1 MTGERRALGS
11 RYELVDRLGEGAM
24 GEVWRAWDRTD
35 ERYLA
40 AKLLRPELARD
51 QQIVGRFIQE
61 RSILMSL
68 RHDAIVRVHDLV
80 VEGEALA
87 IVMDLVEGTD
97 LRRHLR
103 EVGTLTPRDAVET
116 TCTVLD
122 ALAAAHEQSCL
133 HRDVKPDNVLL
144 RGSEAASYAD
154 RVLLTD
160 FGIARLAQERTVQ
173 ATGLL
178 GTPGY
183 MPPEL
188 FVHGRFSAA
197 SDVYATGVLL
207 YELLGG
213 RTPFS
218 GAGTAHTVGFRH
230 ASVQPPRLPVPE
242 ALWQALETMLAKDP
256 TTRLTAAGTAA
267 VLRELPAEVLD
278 APALG
283 VQPAPDDWDLVQ
295 GTVVRSAPV
304 QVELDNAQVDVGAT
318 FLHAGAGAATG
329 AGAAGGQAPTVPPPA
344 APPAPPAVGRHT
356 MQDSRMPRRGVLA
369 AAGVAALALV
379 AAVTGVVVALGGEPE
394 DAVAPPV
401 AEPVSAERSEP
412 ALPTGL
418 GVTREADYDPATGRL
433 SLSLRYSARDAP
445 LAGPFLEVLP
455 ARGEGEECPRPAWTG
470 ASVTTNLPAAT
481 GIDVACGFTVDP
493 GSVPADDEVLVEARF
508 DIDLGADPQ
517 AALEEWLGASADTA
531 TAALDA
537 QREGDGYPVQR
548 LRDVVVDVPAVVRK
562 RSSDLTPVTVRLLP
576 DWGDGP
582 DRARA
587 IFDSSASGQATGV
600 LSAVA
605 GGFDGVSLQGCD
617 ALTVAADGLSLAA
630 RYPSPDCTVTAQVG
644 ELTRLEPASVTILGA
659 GG

>member
-1 MTGERRALGS
+1 MTGGRRALGS

-24 GEVWRAWDRTD
+24 GEVWRTWDRVG
-35 ERYLA
+35 ERYVA

-51 QQIVGRFIQE
+51 QQIVGRFVQE

-103 EVGTLTPRDAVET
+103 EVGTLAARDAVET
-116 TCTVLD
+116 TCAVLA

-144 RGSEAASYAD
+144 RGGEDSEDSGYSAGAGYAD

-230 ASVQPPRLPVPE
+230 ASVRPPRLPVPDE
-242 ALWQALETMLAKDP
+242 LWHVVETMLAKDP
-256 TTRLTAAGTAA
+256 TTRLGAAATAAA
-267 VLRELPAEVLD
+267 LRELPDAVLD
-278 APALG
+278 LPALE

-295 GTVVRSAPV
+295 GTVVRSPSV
-304 QVELDNAQVDVGAT
+304 QVEVDDAQVDVGAT
-318 FLHAGAGAATG
+318 FLHAAG
-329 AGAAGGQAPTVPPPA
+329 PPSPPVPPP
-344 APPAPPAVGRHT
+344 PPAEAASRPARP
-356 MQDSRMPRRGVLA
+356 SRRAPRRARGGTGR
-369 AAGVAALALV
+369 AAGVAALAALV
-379 AAVTGVVVALGGEPE
+379 LVVVGAVVAGVVVATGDEP
-394 DAVAPPV
+394 DPV
-401 AEPVSAERSEP
+401 VGAAASVERTEP

-418 GVTREADYDPATGRL
+418 GVDREADYDPVSGRVTL
-433 SLSLRYSARDAP
+433 RLRYSARDAA
-445 LAGPFLEVLP
+445 LRGPFLEVLP
-455 ARGEGEECPRPAWTG
+455 ARGDDCPSPTWTG
-470 ASVTTNLPAAT
+470 ATVQDNLAART
-481 GIDVACGFTVDP
+481 GISVRCGFAVDP
-493 GSVPADDEVLVEARF
+493 GQVPADGEVLVVATF
-508 DIDLGADPQ
+508 DLDLGTDP
-517 AALEEWLGASADTA
+517 ATGLEEWVAESAESTRVV
-531 TAALDA
+531 LDA
-537 QREGDGYPVQR
+537 QRSGDGYPVQR
-548 LRDVVVDVPAVVRK
+548 LRDVVVEVPPVVRK
-562 RSSDLTPVTVRLLP
+562 ARSGFTPVRVRLLP
-576 DWGDGP
+576 DWGAGP
-582 DRARA
+582 DPVRPL
-587 IFDSSASGQATGV
+587 FDSDAQGEATLA

-605 GGFDGVSLQGCD
+605 DGFDGVRLQACD
-617 ALTVAADGLSLAA
+617 AVAVAADGLSLLA
-630 RYPSPDCTVTAQVG
+630 RYPASDCTVTAQVG
-644 ELTRLEPASVTILGA
+644 DFTRLEPASLTIQGA

>member
-24 GEVWRAWDRTD
+24 GEVWRTWDRTG
-35 ERYLA
+35 ERWVA
-40 AKLLRPELARD
+40 AKLLRRELASD
-51 QQIVGRFIQE
+51 QQIVGRFVQE

-103 EVGTLTPRDAVET
+103 EVGTLAPRDAVET
-116 TCTVLD
+116 TCAVLD

-133 HRDVKPDNVLL
+133 HRDIKPDNVLL
-144 RGSEAASYAD
+144 RGTGSTSYAD

-230 ASVQPPRLPVPE
+230 ASVQPPRLPVPA
-242 ALWQALETMLAKDP
+242 ALWQVLETMLAKDP
-256 TTRLTAAGTAA
+256 TTRLSAAGTASA
-267 VLRELPAEVLD
+267 LRELPAEVLD
-278 APALG
+278 APALP

-295 GTVVRSAPV
+295 GTVVRSGPV
-304 QVELDNAQVDVGAT
+304 QVELDNAQVDVGRT
-318 FLHAGAGAATG
+318 FLHAGEDTSS
-329 AGAAGGQAPTVPPPA
+329 AP
-344 APPAPPAVGRHT
+344 GRHAPVA
-356 MQDSRMPRRGVLA
+356 DRPSRRRLLA
-369 AAGVAALALV
+369 AAGVAGLALLAVV
-379 AAVTGVVVALGGEPE
+379 AGVVVATGSEPE
-394 DAVAPPV
+394 DDVEVGSPAQSSLTDPP
-401 AEPVSAERSEP
+401 
-412 ALPTGL
+412 LPTGL
-418 GVTREADYDPATGRL
+418 LVERSADYDPAEEVLT
-433 SLSLRYSARDAP
+433 LSLRYSARDAP
-445 LAGPFLEVLP
+445 LGGPFLEVLP
-455 ARGEGEECPRPAWTG
+455 GQGGECPSPSWTG
-470 ASVTTNLPAAT
+470 ATVTANVPQVS
-481 GIDVACGFTVDP
+481 GIAVACGFAVDP
-493 GSVPADDEVLVEARF
+493 GQVPADGEVRVEARF
-508 DIDLGADPQ
+508 EMDLGTDAGV
-517 AALEEWLGASADTA
+517 ALDAWLTESADTA
-531 TAALDA
+531 GSALQA
-537 QREGDGYPVQR
+537 QRDGDGYPVQR
-548 LRDVVVDVPAVVRK
+548 LQDIVVDVPAVVRK
-562 RSSDLTPVTVRLLP
+562 RSSTPTQVVVRLLP
-576 DWGDGP
+576 DWGNGP
-582 DRARA
+582 DRLRPL
-587 IFDSSASGQATGV
+587 FDSSASGRPTSV

-605 GGFDGVSLQGCD
+605 GGFDGVRLQGCD
-617 ALTVAADGLSLAA
+617 ALAVSADGLRVVA
-630 RYPSPDCTVTAQVG
+630 RYPDPDCTVTAQVG
-644 ELTRLEPASVTILGA
+644 DFTRLEPASLAILGA

>member
-24 GEVWRAWDRTD
+24 GEVWRTWDRTG
-35 ERYLA
+35 ERWVA
-40 AKLLRPELARD
+40 AKLLRRELASD

-103 EVGTLTPRDAVET
+103 EVGTLAPRDAVET
-116 TCTVLD
+116 TCAVLD

-133 HRDVKPDNVLL
+133 HRDIKPDNVLL
-144 RGSEAASYAD
+144 RASGSTSYAD

-230 ASVQPPRLPVPE
+230 ASVQPPRLPVPS
-242 ALWQALETMLAKDP
+242 ALWQVLETMLAKDP
-256 TTRLTAAGTAA
+256 TTRLSAAGTAA
-267 VLRELPAEVLD
+267 ALRELPAEVLD
-278 APALG
+278 APALP

-295 GTVVRSAPV
+295 GTVVRSGPV
-304 QVELDNAQVDVGAT
+304 QVELDNAQVDVGRT
-318 FLHAGAGAATG
+318 FLHAGEQRGSDTPSTPS
-329 AGAAGGQAPTVPPPA
+329 AP
-344 APPAPPAVGRHT
+344 GRHVPT
-356 MQDSRMPRRGVLA
+356 ATRPPRRGLPA
-369 AAGVAALALV
+369 AAGVAVLALV
-379 AAVTGVVVALGGEPE
+379 AVVGGVVVATGSEPE
-394 DAVAPPV
+394 DTAEASAPAQSSLTDSP
-401 AEPVSAERSEP
+401 
-412 ALPTGL
+412 LPTGL
-418 GVTREADYDPATGRL
+418 LVERSAGYDPAEAMVT
-433 SLSLRYSARDAP
+433 LSLRYSARDAP
-445 LAGPFLEVLP
+445 LGGPFLEVLP
-455 ARGEGEECPRPAWTG
+455 GEAGECPSPTWTG
-470 ASVTTNLPAAT
+470 ATVTANVPQVS
-481 GIDVACGFTVDP
+481 GIAVACGFAVDP
-493 GSVPADDEVLVEARF
+493 GQVPADGEVLVEARF
-508 DIDLGADPQ
+508 GLDLGADT
-517 AALEEWLGASADTA
+517 ATELDAWLAESADTA
-531 TAALDA
+531 GSALQA
-537 QREGDGYPVQR
+537 QRDGDGYPVQR
-548 LRDVVVDVPAVVRK
+548 LQGIVVDVPAVIRK
-562 RSSDLTPVTVRLLP
+562 RSSRPTPVVVRLLP
-576 DWGDGP
+576 DWGNGP
-582 DRARA
+582 DRLRPL
-587 IFDSSASGQATGV
+587 FDSSASGQPTSV
-600 LSAVA
+600 LTAVA
-605 GGFDGVSLQGCD
+605 GGFDGVRVQGCD
-617 ALTVAADGLSLAA
+617 ALAVSADGLRVVA
-630 RYPSPDCTVTAQVG
+630 RYPDPDCTVTAQVG
-644 ELTRLEPASVTILGA
+644 DFTRLEPVSLTILGA